1 MNKLILILVAV
12 GVAVALDIAPLQ
24 TERCRE

>member
-1 MNKLILILVAV
+1 MNKLILIPVAA